1 MAKRIIH
8 YSFKK
13 AFNCVTLADSK
24 AIKAEIMEILG
35 DVTIARFYQVRRD
48 YPNIPAHIKQEIE
61 EIFLRYGVS
70 ESEIWDMWE

>member
-24 AIKAEIMEILG
+24 TIKAEIMEILG
-35 DVTIARFYQVRRD
+35 DVTVARFYQVRRD

-70 ESEIWDMWE
+70 ESEIWDIWE

>member
-35 DVTIARFYQVRRD
+35 DVTVARFYQVRRD
-48 YPNIPAHIKQEIE
+48 YPNIPAHTKQEIE

-70 ESEIWDMWE
+70 ESEIWDIWE

>member
-35 DVTIARFYQVRRD
+35 DVTVARFYQVHRD

-70 ESEIWDMWE
+70 ESEIWDIWE

>member
-13 AFNCVTLADSK
+13 AFNYVTLADSK

-35 DVTIARFYQVRRD
+35 DVTVARFYQVRRD

-61 EIFLRYGVS
+61 DIFLKYGVS
-70 ESEIWDMWE
+70 KSGIWDIWE